1 MDRPRWQPIDVTPRP
16 VVAERSAGH
25 KRAQKPGSVPPI
37 SNQSFQR
44 QNPARSPRVT
54 LPPRIGGGWPK
65 LQVAD
70 REGCFVG
77 EPPDDRSDQSDWV
90 DVIDGTLS
98 VDRALAWASLP
109 SCGAV
114 VTFSGT
120 VRDHS
125 PGRIGVTALEFEV
138 FAEEAVARLGRVASS
153 AREQWADV
161 GRLVLL
167 HRTGRLVVGDT
178 SVVVVVS
185 TPHRAEAFDAA
196 RYCIDTLK
204 RTVPVWKRE
213 TWADGTDWG
222 LCAHD
227 IENIAG

>member
-1 MDRPRWQPIDVTPRP
+1 
-16 VVAERSAGH
+16 
-25 KRAQKPGSVPPI
+25 
-37 SNQSFQR
+37 
-44 QNPARSPRVT
+44 
-54 LPPRIGGGWPK
+54 
-65 LQVAD
+65 
-70 REGCFVG
+70 VG
-77 EPPDDRSDQSDWV
+77 VSLDDRSDWV
-90 DVIDGTLS
+90 DVVDGVLS

-125 PGRIGVTALEFEV
+125 EGRPGVTALEYEV
-138 FAEEAVARLGRVASS
+138 FAEEAVARLAAVTSS
-153 AREQWADV
+153 ARVEWPDI

-167 HRTGRLVVGDT
+167 HRVGRLVVGDT

-213 TWADGTDWG
+213 TWSGGTDWG

-227 IENIAG
+227 IEDVVG